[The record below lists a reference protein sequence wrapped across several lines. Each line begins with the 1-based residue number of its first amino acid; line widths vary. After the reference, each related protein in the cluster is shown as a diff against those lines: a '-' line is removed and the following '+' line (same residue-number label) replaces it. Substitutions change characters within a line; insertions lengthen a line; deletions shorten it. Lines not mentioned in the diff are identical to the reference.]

1 MILHAKPFSFLASL
15 GAQAINNAVIDTL
28 PELLKKYNVIHQ
40 TGKEHLDEVVGM
52 AHINNVDI
60 DAHYRAFGLL
70 NALALR
76 MAAGISSLVV
86 SRAGSG
92 TIFEIASWGIPSIL
106 IPIPEDVSHD
116 QTKNAFSY
124 ARAGGAIVM
133 EQANLTSHLLVAEI
147 DRLLESPDRIQHMK
161 DAARAFSQPDAGKK
175 IARVLVDI
183 TLEHAES

>member
-1 MILHAKPFSFLASL
+1 
-15 GAQAINNAVIDTL
+15 
-28 PELLKKYNVIHQ
+28 
-40 TGKEHLDEVVGM
+40 M